1 MRFRVS
7 VPALSAALFL
17 APVAFADEPKAVLTV
32 KVDHIARKGGNLR
45 LAIYDAKSFADD
57 DAPSVADKIVTAT
70 PSKQSVT
77 FDGIPPGT
85 YAIKMFQD
93 VNRNEKFDTNWLG
106 LPAERYGFSNNAKPD
121 WVRLSAPGFDAAKIE
136 LKPGANWTEIWL
148 H

>member
-7 VPALSAALFL
+7 VPAFSVTLFL
-17 APVAFADEPKAVLTV
+17 VSATCADEPKAVLTV
-32 KVDHIARKGGNLR
+32 KVDHIAPRGGNLR

-57 DAPSVADKIVTAT
+57 DAPAIIDKIVPAT
-70 PSKQSVT
+70 PSVQSVT
-77 FDGIPPGT
+77 FDGVPPGT

-93 VNRNEKFDTNWLG
+93 LNRNEKFDMNWLG
-106 LPAERYGFSNNAKPD
+106 LPAERYGFSNNARPD
-121 WVRLSAPGFDAAKIE
+121 WIRLSAPSFDAAKIE